1 MPDWRGIQ
9 GMRFAIGIS
18 RTRWAT
24 VGVSLD
30 ERLLTARLW
39 LYQFGS
45 FAVLNLLDDPAWL
58 ALMFC

>member
-1 MPDWRGIQ
+1 MTDWRGIQ
-9 GMRFAIGIS
+9 RMRVAIGIL

-24 VGVSLD
+24 VGVNLD

-39 LYQFGS
+39 LYQLGS

-58 ALMFC
+58 ALIFC